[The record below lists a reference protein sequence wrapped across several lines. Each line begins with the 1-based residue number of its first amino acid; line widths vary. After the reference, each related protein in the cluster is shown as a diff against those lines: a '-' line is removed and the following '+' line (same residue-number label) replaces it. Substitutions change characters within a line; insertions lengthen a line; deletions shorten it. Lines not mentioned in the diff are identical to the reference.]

1 MGAFGIYAIVVTF
14 LFLVYYIVM
23 ISMDLFGK
31 KGEKKNGVEVI
42 HTSTPL
48 NDVSQD
54 IQPVVIG
61 DVNEETHQSND
72 TEEATASYEQEV
84 TPNESTESSLSA
96 EDISE
101 ADEDVLAMQAKAKA
115 DSVKQS
121 LEPITPSIQGA
132 IYVEEV
138 PEYYKPA
145 LENYKRAEE
154 QAEQLSF

>member
-14 LFLVYYIVM
+14 LFLIYYIVM
-23 ISMDLFGK
+23 ISMDLFGS

-42 HTSTPL
+42 HTGTPL

-61 DVNEETHQSND
+61 DTDEEGYQPGYTEEET
-72 TEEATASYEQEV
+72 ASHEQAV
-84 TPNESTESSLSA
+84 VSNESTESSLSV

-132 IYVEEV
+132 VYVEEV
-138 PEYYKPA
+138 PEYYESA
-145 LENYKRAEE
+145 LEEYRRAEK